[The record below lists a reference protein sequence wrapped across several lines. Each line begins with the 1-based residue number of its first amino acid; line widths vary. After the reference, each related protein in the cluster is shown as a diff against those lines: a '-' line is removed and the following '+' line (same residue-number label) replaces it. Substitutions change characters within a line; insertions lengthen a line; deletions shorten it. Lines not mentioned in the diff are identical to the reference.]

1 MNLIQFFLIL
11 KARKGF
17 IFASL
22 LLTVAVVTVITL
34 FMPKVY
40 TATAS
45 VVVNL
50 QGPDP
55 VTGTTTQLT
64 QGYLATQVDIITSHN
79 VALKVVDN
87 LKLAPPAS
95 TPTPVGEIAG
105 ATAGAS
111 ADTLPAPA
119 TPPNPATTAVRGPL
133 SQRDNV
139 ASALLKNLD
148 VQPSRE
154 SSVLYVTYKSRD
166 PRTAARVANAFVQA
180 YLQTSQE
187 LKTQPARETARW
199 YDQQLGELRNNLAQA
214 QNKLSAY
221 QQSKGIVSLDDKL
234 DTENARLAEL
244 STQLVTA
251 QAQTFETRSQQNTAS
266 NSSANVVTN
275 PLIQNLKSELA
286 KAEAKLSNLGERE
299 GKNYPEYQRTEA
311 EVNSLRAKL
320 NAEMSVTRQS
330 LSTTY
335 NAAAQ
340 REGAVRAALAAQKAK
355 VLALNAER
363 DDAAVL
369 AREVEGAQKLY
380 DQALQRYGQTR
391 LEGHV
396 GQTTV
401 ATLSYAVPP
410 TTPASPRTTLNIALA
425 VMLGTLFG
433 IGVALIRE
441 MLDRRVRSAYDLV
454 AVLGAPVLGVLVGD
468 GESKR
473 RLPRHNWLSLPAA
486 RLT

>member
-11 KARKGF
+11 SARKGL
-17 IFASL
+17 IITSL
-22 LLTVAVVTVITL
+22 ILTVTIVTIVTL

-55 VTGTTTQLT
+55 VTGLTTQLS

-87 LKLAPPAS
+87 LKLVPGTPAAANAPLAANPSAEGNADAKPAQSTVAANGYAKGPAS
-95 TPTPVGEIAG
+95 ERDAMAG
-105 ATAGAS
+105 T
-111 ADTLPAPA
+111 
-119 TPPNPATTAVRGPL
+119 
-133 SQRDNV
+133 
-139 ASALLKNLD
+139 LLKGLD

-251 QAQTFETRSQQNTAS
+251 QAQTFETRSQQNTSS
-266 NSSANVVTN
+266 NSSASVVTN
-275 PLIQNLKSELA
+275 PLIQGLKSELA
-286 KAEAKLSNLGERE
+286 RAEAKLSNLGERE

-320 NAEMSVTRQS
+320 NSEIGVTRQS
-330 LSTTY
+330 LTNTY
-335 NAAAQ
+335 AAAAQ
-340 REGAVRAALAAQKAK
+340 REGAVRSALAAQKAK

-363 DDAAVL
+363 DGGAVL

-410 TTPASPRTTLNIALA
+410 TAPASPRTTLNIALA
-425 VMLGTLFG
+425 VLLGTLFG
-433 IGVALIRE
+433 IGLALVRE
-441 MLDRRVRSAYDLV
+441 MMDRRVRSAYDLV